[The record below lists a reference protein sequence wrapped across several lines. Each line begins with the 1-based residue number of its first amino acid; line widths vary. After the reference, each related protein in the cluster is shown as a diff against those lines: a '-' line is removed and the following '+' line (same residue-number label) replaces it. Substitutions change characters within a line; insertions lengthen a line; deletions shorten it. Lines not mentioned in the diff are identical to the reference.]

1 MNGDGPM
8 RDELVCQRSSPLT
21 VAGLLGG
28 IMVFMVPP
36 FQRDYAWDDDAIDL
50 FIGDVD
56 RCRRRRLIDNPEPHF
71 FGAIVT
77 SPEIGAGT
85 ARPHSMLID
94 GQQRLATVFLYLTR
108 LRRRF
113 EKAAERADSDE
124 LQKAFSARSAEIK
137 QSFEWINDLE
147 FRKPL
152 ARRRLN
158 LNRVDDPF
166 FKLILD
172 GADPAPSRASHE
184 RILTADTKIEE
195 YFDRLLERRVSSED
209 DERILN
215 SLYAS
220 FLRDW
225 EIVHISART
234 RRQANTIYRVLNSR
248 GVPVSDCDL
257 LRAATLERVEAA
269 VTEAEVQSLSESW
282 DDILGLGVETPD
294 VCLDLAFQGRTGER
308 RPKDRTATSFESSYF
323 EVLAADEQLT
333 QGEAGLVIRQVTE
346 LRDDCVKA
354 AGMLQGDTGRGAGN
368 PLTPVMNERFRA
380 LTELFRQDYCIPLLL
395 AGSSLPNA
403 LFLQLV
409 NVLDRFAYRYGVMVG
424 APIGPFERL
433 TKDYI
438 LALRDRPDVLDIQAL
453 TEGLQELLDTYA
465 TLAVFA
471 QRLRSLRH
479 GAGQNAEIRYLLAMI
494 EWMDVW
500 FTNGAQGAPR
510 TGDETRGIDLRIVTL
525 EHISASEAPDTT
537 PEVQPLLD
545 TVGNLTLLSEGD
557 NNAAGNKP
565 FAEKMPIYERSN
577 FAINRA
583 LAADRA
589 DTWGVVE
596 VTGRQDELIVRSE
609 AIFTLIRR

>member
-1 MNGDGPM
+1 MSVSDPM
-8 RDELVCQRSSPLT
+8 KDELVCQRSSPLT

-28 IMVFMVPP
+28 IMVFTVPP
-36 FQRDYAWDDDAIDL
+36 FQRDFAWDDDAIDL

-56 RCRRRRLIDNPEPHF
+56 RCRRRRLIESPEPHF

-77 SPEIGAGT
+77 SPEIGPGT

-113 EKAAERADSDE
+113 EAAAERADSDE
-124 LQKAFSARSAEIK
+124 LRNAFDARSAELK

-172 GADPAPSRASHE
+172 GAEPVPSRASHE
-184 RILTADTKIEE
+184 RIQTADSKIED
-195 YFDRLLERRVSSED
+195 YFDHLLERRVSSED

-269 VTEAEVQSLSESW
+269 VTEAEVQSLSEAW
-282 DDILGLGVETPD
+282 DDVLGLGEETPD
-294 VCLDLAFQGRTGER
+294 VCLDLAFQGRSGER

-323 EVLAADEQLT
+323 EALATDEQLT
-333 QGEAGLVIRQVTE
+333 QPEANLVIRQVTE

-354 AGMLQGDTGRGAGN
+354 AGMLQGDTVRGAGKA
-368 PLTPVMNERFRA
+368 LTPVMSERFRA
-380 LTELFRQDYCIPLLL
+380 MTQLFGQEYCIPLLL
-395 AGSSLPNA
+395 AGSSLPDA
-403 LFLQLV
+403 LFVQLV
-409 NVLDRFAYRYGVMVG
+409 DVLDRFAFRYGVMVG

-438 LALRDRPDVLDIQAL
+438 LALRDRSDFIDLQL
-453 TEGLQELLDTYA
+453 LKEGLQELLDSYA
-465 TLAVFA
+465 ALPVFT
-471 QRLRSLRH
+471 QRLRSLRY

-510 TGDETRGIDLRIVTL
+510 TGDETRGIDLSIVTL
-525 EHISASEAPDTT
+525 EHISASDAPDTT

-565 FAEKMPIYERSN
+565 FAEKVPIYRRSN

-583 LAADRA
+583 LAAA
-589 DTWGVVE
+589 GAATWGVAE
-596 VTGRQDELIVRSE
+596 VTAREENLMTRGE
-609 AIFTLIRR
+609 AIFTLIGR